1 MSFKQTLTTTA
12 LLLSLSASVAFAAEL
27 PGNVKNIQA
36 TSSQGKISVL
46 WEPVPS
52 AVTYRI
58 YYSHESI
65 LGNGGNYDD
74 FEQTV
79 GSQTIYN
86 FASMPLQSEK
96 IYIGILAVDKDG
108 NESEGFETEAMVEA
122 SASMISSSSSSEASS
137 VASSESSE
145 SSESSSESMP
155 SGENPTS
162 TAVPMSIESVQ
173 AVTETGVLVTFT
185 KDVSADAVVNAGYFL
200 ITTVSGTVLP
210 ASNTAIS
217 GNTVLITT
225 APQSPDTE
233 YVLGLLT
240 PIPAADGTN
249 ATPSEPQ
256 VRFRTPVKTEPNTP
270 AEPGQTYGRNP
281 SLPGAIIPQPTGYGQ
296 RPPQAP
302 LDPSNL
308 GLSAVLRKDGTY
320 NVIARWTASPNAA
333 NYSLYTSKNGS
344 PYSWN
349 SAVGNSETT
358 VQYSGITPGK
368 FGIKVASRTNN
379 VESSGIDKVI
389 DLPAT
394 GIGLLGV
401 AAVAGAGAVGRRKKK
416 VV

>member
-1 MSFKQTLTTTA
+1 MSFTQTLKATA
-12 LLLSLSASVAFAAEL
+12 LLLSLSAGVAFAAEL
-27 PGNVKNIQA
+27 PGNVKSIQA
-36 TSSQGKISVL
+36 TSSQGQISVL
-46 WEPVPS
+46 WAPVTGAAS
-52 AVTYRI
+52 YRV

-74 FEQTV
+74 FEQTA
-79 GSQTIYN
+79 GAQTIFN
-86 FASMPLQSEK
+86 FKSMPLQSEK

-108 NESEGFETEAMVEA
+108 NESEGFETEAMVET
-122 SASMISSSSSSEASS
+122 SVSMISSAASSEASS
-137 VASSESSE
+137 VASSEASE

-162 TAVPMSIESVQ
+162 TAQPMSIESVQ
-173 AVTETGVLVTFT
+173 AVSETGVLVTFT
-185 KDVSADAVVNAGYFL
+185 KDVSADAIVNAGYFL

-210 ASNTAIS
+210 ASNTAID
-217 GNTVLITT
+217 GKTVLITT

-233 YVLGLLT
+233 YILGLLS

-249 ATPSEPQ
+249 VTPSEPQ
-256 VRFRTPVKTEPNTP
+256 VRFTTP
-270 AEPGQTYGRNP
+270 AKAEPSQPAQPGQSYGKNP
-281 SLPGAIIPQPTGYGQ
+281 SLPGANPPTGYGQ

-302 LDPSNL
+302 LNPSNL

-320 NVIARWTASPNAA
+320 NVIAHWVASPNAA
-333 NYSLYTSKNGS
+333 SYSLYTSKNGS

-349 SAVGNSETT
+349 SAVHNETT
-358 VQYSGITPGK
+358 VQYSGIAPGQ

-389 DLPAT
+389 DLPAS
-394 GIGLLGV
+394 GIGLLGI

>member
-1 MSFKQTLTTTA
+1 MSFTQTLKTTA
-12 LLLSLSASVAFAAEL
+12 LLLSLSAGVAFAAEL
-27 PGNVKNIQA
+27 PANVKNIQA
-36 TSSQGKISVL
+36 TSSQGQISVL
-46 WEPVPS
+46 WAPVS
-52 AVTYRI
+52 GAASYRV

-74 FEQTV
+74 FEQTA
-79 GSQTIYN
+79 GSQTIFN
-86 FASMPLQSEK
+86 FKSMPLQSEK
-96 IYIGILAVDKDG
+96 IYIGILAVDKEG

-122 SASMISSSSSSEASS
+122 STSMISSSASSEASS
-137 VASSESSE
+137 VASSESSD

-162 TAVPMSIESVQ
+162 TAVPMGIESVQ

-185 KDVSADAVVNAGYFL
+185 KDVSADAIVNAGYFL

-217 GNTVLITT
+217 GKTVLITT
-225 APQSPDTE
+225 APQSADTE
-233 YVLGLLT
+233 YVLGLLS

-256 VRFRTPVKTEPNTP
+256 VRFKTAPKAEPNQP
-270 AEPGQTYGRNP
+270 AQPGQSYGKNP
-281 SLPGAIIPQPTGYGQ
+281 SLPGASPPTSYGQ

-320 NVIARWTASPNAA
+320 NVVARWTASPNAA
-333 NYSLYTSKNGS
+333 MYSLYASKNGS

-349 SAVGNSETT
+349 SAVDNSETS

-389 DLPAT
+389 DLPT
-394 GIGLLGV
+394 SGIGLLGI

>member
-1 MSFKQTLTTTA
+1 MSFKQTLTFTA
-12 LLLSLSASVAFAAEL
+12 LALSLSAGVAFAAGV
-27 PGNVKNIQA
+27 PGNVTNIQA
-36 TSSQGKISVL
+36 TSSQGRISVL
-46 WEPVPS
+46 WAPVS
-52 AVTYRI
+52 GAVSYRI

-79 GSQTIYN
+79 GAQTIYN
-86 FASMPLQSEK
+86 FTSMPLQSEK
-96 IYIGILAVDKDG
+96 IYIGILAVDKDS

-122 SASMISSSSSSEASS
+122 SVSMMASSSSSETSS
-137 VASSESSE
+137 VASSEASE
-145 SSESSSESMP
+145 SPASSAESMP

-173 AVTETGVLVTFT
+173 AVTETGVLVIFT
-185 KDVSADAVVNAGYFL
+185 KEVSTDAIVNAGYFL

-210 ASNTAIS
+210 ASSTTIS
-217 GNTVLITT
+217 GKTILITT

-233 YVLGLLT
+233 YVLGLLS
-240 PIPAADGTN
+240 PIPGADGTN
-249 ATPSEPQ
+249 VTPSEPQ
-256 VRFRTPVKTEPNTP
+256 VRFRTPIK
-270 AEPGQTYGRNP
+270 AEPSKPAQPGQAYGKNP
-281 SLPGAIIPQPTGYGQ
+281 SLPGAVTPPTGYGQ

-302 LDPSNL
+302 LNPSNL
-308 GLSAVLRKDGTY
+308 GLSAVLRKDGSY
-320 NVIARWTASPNAA
+320 NVIARWIGSPNAE